1 MKKQFTT
8 PVFILILFF
17 PIFAHAY
24 SGQSQWDPL
33 YLEVAPTIETQNR
46 DKAQELKDRYGI
58 SEYYACYICTGAN
71 GSPYVERRCLNAAQF
86 CLEKK
91 AILKEQ
97 ECSSGS
103 IRSNGKCI
111 TLDQWCKEQHGQQ
124 SYYKTLEND
133 KWTCSC
139 ETGYKWNTGQTA
151 CIKKQGLTCPEGTAL
166 KNDQCQ
172 DVCKIKYGEYSYYT
186 RIDDAHYRCD
196 CLTGY
201 KWNPEETQCVNIIC
215 PDNSS
220 ISGNQCFC
228 NNGYTWNA
236 SQTECV
242 AITVA
247 PKSILVPALVV
258 KKTSAKTP
266 VPILTEKISP
276 PSTDNTVNLEKSDQQ
291 NHKVENENEP
301 TIQGPKPENIQPN
314 KNNSFTK
321 TTSNFFT
328 YTFKS
333 IKSFFG
339 KIFKK

>member
-1 MKKQFTT
+1 MKKQFAIL
-8 PVFILILFF
+8 VFILALFS
-17 PIFAHAY
+17 PIFAYAY

-33 YLEVAPTIETQNR
+33 YLKIEPTIETKNR
-46 DKAQELKDRYGI
+46 EKAQELKDRYGI
-58 SEYYACYICTGAN
+58 SEYYACRSCAGDTSNPSVESTCLTG
-71 GSPYVERRCLNAAQF
+71 VQF

-91 AILKEQ
+91 ALLKEKG
-97 ECSSGS
+97 CLGGY
-103 IRSNGKCI
+103 IYSNGKCI

-124 SYYKTLEND
+124 SYYKTLGND

-172 DVCKIKYGEYSYYT
+172 DVCKIKYGEYSYYA

-220 ISGNQCFC
+220 ISSNQCFC

-247 PKSILVPALVV
+247 PKSIPVPALVV
-258 KKTSAKTP
+258 KKTSTKTP
-266 VPILTEKISP
+266 VPILTEKTSP
-276 PSTDNTVNLEKSDQQ
+276 PSTDNTVNQEKSDQQ
-291 NHKVENENEP
+291 NPKVENKNAP
-301 TIQGPKPENIQPN
+301 TIEDPKPENIQPN

-321 TTSNFFT
+321 TNSNFFIN
-328 YTFKS
+328 TFKS
-333 IKSFFG
+333 IKNFFG
-339 KIFKK
+339 KFFK